1 MNKKIKFLIAICL
14 GFGVGFLFDN
24 NFAFSNSLKIK
35 FHCDINVDQN
45 TNNSDIKDSAPKKIE
60 ISYFE
65 NKLYNFIWD
74 GQKLHKHFEILSFDS
89 DLNVELETSGYS
101 DIKNAVFFNID
112 SNIGYLTQHNLSG
125 VYYNCIKTA

>member
-45 TNNSDIKDSAPKKIE
+45 TNNSDIKDSVPKKIE
-60 ISYFE
+60 ISYFLIILLVKTKNIYIFQTRKE
-65 NKLYNFIWD
+65 LLKKFI
-74 GQKLHKHFEILSFDS
+74 KKI
-89 DLNVELETSGYS
+89 
-101 DIKNAVFFNID
+101 DI
-112 SNIGYLTQHNLSG
+112 
-125 VYYNCIKTA
+125 

>member
-45 TNNSDIKDSAPKKIE
+45 TNNSDI
-60 ISYFE
+60 
-65 NKLYNFIWD
+65 
-74 GQKLHKHFEILSFDS
+74 
-89 DLNVELETSGYS
+89 
-101 DIKNAVFFNID
+101 
-112 SNIGYLTQHNLSG
+112 
-125 VYYNCIKTA
+125 